1 MPYFAAFQAGIEL
14 AYKNHEPEH
23 KERWAYMKLDDLI
36 MKAAQLQN
44 KTAAVAHAEDEE
56 VLHAIKMAI
65 ERKVARFLLVG
76 NKRNLKELVKQHEI
90 NEDWID
96 IIHSDSPEE
105 SAKIAVQ
112 AVSEKHADI
121 LMKGHVT
128 TAVLLKAVLNKE
140 YGLRTASVL
149 SHVAAF
155 EVPGF
160 DRFIYVTDSGMNIA
174 PDLNMFKEITI
185 NAVQVAQAVGND
197 MPKVAVL
204 SAVEVVNP
212 SMDSTLTA
220 ASLAQ
225 MNKRGQISGCLI
237 DGPLALDNAISQTA
251 ASHKNITSDVAGH
264 ADILLVPTIE
274 AGNILYKSLIYFAH
288 AKVGAVVAGAKAP
301 IALTS
306 RSDSAES
313 KLYSIALA
321 ICTSN

>member
-1 MPYFAAFQAGIEL
+1 
-14 AYKNHEPEH
+14 
-23 KERWAYMKLDDLI
+23 MKLDDLI

-65 ERKVARFLLVG
+65 KRKVARFLLVG

-121 LMKGHVT
+121 LMKGHVP

-140 YGLRTASVL
+140 YGLRTTNVL

-160 DRFIYVTDSGMNIA
+160 DRFIYVTDSAMNIA
-174 PDLNMFKEITI
+174 PDLNMLKEITI
-185 NAVQVAQAVGND
+185 NSVQVAQAVGND

-212 SMDSTLTA
+212 AMDSTLTA

-225 MNKRGQISGCLI
+225 MNRRGQISGCLI